1 MIKLFLL
8 RHAKSDWQSFDTDD
22 FNRDIIE
29 RGIKKTIKIGKLLNK
44 NNTDIFKILC
54 SPALRT
60 KKTKDIIIDFLV
72 HKPIVEY
79 NSELYHESGANLL
92 DILKAQK
99 EEKSILIIG
108 HEPMLSNLVIS
119 ISEDYENKHFQN
131 ASRNYVT
138 SALFCVD
145 FYTKSWSKISK
156 KNSRINYFIRPNDL

>member
-1 MIKLFLL
+1 M
-8 RHAKSDWQSFDTDD
+8 
-22 FNRDIIE
+22 
-29 RGIKKTIKIGKLLNK
+29 
-44 NNTDIFKILC
+44 
-54 SPALRT
+54 
-60 KKTKDIIIDFLV
+60 
-72 HKPIVEY
+72 EY

-156 KNSRINYFIRPNDL
+156 KNSRINYFIKPNDL

>member
-22 FNRDIIE
+22 FSRDIVE
-29 RGIKKTIKIGKLLNK
+29 KGIKKTIKIGKLLNK
-44 NNTDIFKILC
+44 KNTDIFKILC

-60 KKTKDIIIDFLV
+60 KKTKDIILDFLV
-72 HKPIVEY
+72 HKPKVEY

-108 HEPMLSNLVIS
+108 HQPMLSNLVIS

-145 FYTKSWSKISK
+145 FHTKSWSKISK
-156 KNSRINYFIRPNDL
+156 KNSKINYFIKPNDL